1 MASDSAIAAGVSVSV
16 IIVVLAIALFFIWYI
31 RRRNNVH
38 VSSKTNQP
46 AFAIKRSTLLDPS
59 HPACHVTPFGSS
71 GETVRFVH
79 EPGTNMRVAYR
90 RDDGGWEFS
99 DASPA
104 ELTTFD
110 LTGVVQP
117 RHSLSG
123 RSTFS
128 FASTMRLGTDK
139 KAQLAAGELTTR
151 GYMER
156 DRDIDVDI
164 EGNPPPA
171 YSHAHRDSIVEP

>member
-1 MASDSAIAAGVSVSV
+1 
-16 IIVVLAIALFFIWYI
+16 
-31 RRRNNVH
+31 
-38 VSSKTNQP
+38 
-46 AFAIKRSTLLDPS
+46 
-59 HPACHVTPFGSS
+59 
-71 GETVRFVH
+71 
-79 EPGTNMRVAYR
+79 MRVAHR

-104 ELTTFD
+104 ALATFD

-123 RSTFS
+123 RSTLS
-128 FASTMRLGTDK
+128 LASTMRLGADK
-139 KAQLAAGELTTR
+139 KAKLAAGELTTR

-171 YSHAHRDSIVEP
+171 YCHAHRDSIVEP